1 MYAFFGLAAIKQ
13 ALPYFRKYISRSLD
27 SNEYVMLNAIFILII
42 VSTYTFVVK
51 NKSVGHLLNK
61 YRDMTIIEIGAM
73 FLLAMVTVITTMVIF
88 NLDKSYNT
96 PALNSIYLK
105 SLGVIFL
112 MMIGIFLFG
121 ESYKMHQLMGVGLVA
136 SGIYLVSS

>member
-1 MYAFFGLAAIKQ
+1 
-13 ALPYFRKYISRSLD
+13 
-27 SNEYVMLNAIFILII
+27 
-42 VSTYTFVVK
+42 
-51 NKSVGHLLNK
+51 
-61 YRDMTIIEIGAM
+61 MTIIEIGAM